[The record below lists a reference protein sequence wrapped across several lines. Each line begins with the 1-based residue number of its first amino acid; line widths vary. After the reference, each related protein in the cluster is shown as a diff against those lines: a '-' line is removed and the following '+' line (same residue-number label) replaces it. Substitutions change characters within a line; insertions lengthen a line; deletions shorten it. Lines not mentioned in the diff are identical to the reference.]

1 MVAGNEDSR
10 DARPGEAHNPFAPF
24 ALVGGRRAAIFV
36 RVARENDQVDFFL
49 YGRRDDR
56 VQRFKEVLHAHKQTV
71 IRIVRSVSGN
81 INVRVG
87 EVQYF
92 DHGIIISSC
101 EAG

>member
-1 MVAGNEDSR
+1 
-10 DARPGEAHNPFAPF
+10 
-24 ALVGGRRAAIFV
+24 
-36 RVARENDQVDFFL
+36 
-49 YGRRDDR
+49 
-56 VQRFKEVLHAHKQTV
+56 
-71 IRIVRSVSGN
+71 VSGN